1 MKNEPIPESLKK
13 AYLSALDPVVRF
25 FTKWNVHPNTFTT
38 MGFLFGCA
46 ASFLALKGSI
56 RMACAVLLLSGIFDT
71 LDGKLARDSGK
82 VTKFGALYD
91 STLDRY
97 SEAMFFFGIA
107 YYYISMNMH
116 LSALVTAVALGGS
129 LMVSYIRARA
139 EGLGFECK
147 VGILQRPERI
157 LLVGIGGL
165 LHPIA
170 LTVAMVIVAVLSN
183 VTAVVRMAYVWRQDR
198 EGKKP

>member
-1 MKNEPIPESLKK
+1 
-13 AYLSALDPVVRF
+13 
-25 FTKWNVHPNTFTT
+25 
-38 MGFLFGCA
+38 
-46 ASFLALKGSI
+46 
-56 RMACAVLLLSGIFDT
+56 
-71 LDGKLARDSGK
+71 
-82 VTKFGALYD
+82 
-91 STLDRY
+91 
-97 SEAMFFFGIA
+97 
-107 YYYISMNMH
+107 
-116 LSALVTAVALGGS
+116 
-129 LMVSYIRARA
+129 MVSYIRARA